1 MLFAS
6 AENIDNS
13 LATGS
18 CGILS
23 SLRSVCSHMNS
34 TIVFVRDLY
43 STSVLGRDTVTCFL
57 ELQEIKLDER
67 KTTNPLVDL

>member
-1 MLFAS
+1 
-6 AENIDNS
+6 
-13 LATGS
+13 
-18 CGILS
+18 
-23 SLRSVCSHMNS
+23 MNS

-57 ELQEIKLDER
+57 ELQEIKLDEG